1 MKEGWEYKKLGEV
14 GKVLTGSTPSTKDP
28 ENYDSHDFCFV
39 KPSDIPN
46 IGTSVLVNTEFY
58 ISKKAFTSSRQLPKG
73 SVLTTCIGII
83 GKVGILGIEATC
95 NQQINAIIPYPN
107 TILSSFLAY
116 SILSKRNFLEEKAN
130 APVVPIINKKE
141 FSNTIIGVPPLS
153 EQQRI
158 VEELDLLS
166 SIIEKKK
173 AQLKELD
180 NLAQSIFYDMF
191 GDPVTNEKGWEVKK
205 LSENVHEMFLGPFG
219 SALKVD
225 SYVEK
230 EDAFCMVYEQK
241 HAIQGRLDLDNH
253 FINEEKYNSLRRFEV
268 KGGDFIMSCRGT
280 IGKLYQLPND
290 APIGIIHPSLMKIRI
305 KNDAY
310 NSTYFKYM
318 LVKIVANE
326 STNGNCVQMAI
337 TAKELG
343 KKTLPLP
350 PLPLQQQ
357 FAEKVEAIEHQK
369 EMIKQSIK
377 EVETLF
383 NSRMDYYFDG

>member
-1 MKEGWEYKKLGEV
+1 MREGWEYKKLGEV
-14 GKVLTGSTPSTKDP
+14 CNIQYGYAFDSKCFCNNKDYPQLVRIRDVNRGFSETHYNGTIPDGYDVNRGDYLIGMDGEFNIAQWQSEKALLNQRVCKIWASKDIIDRFMFYNMRVILKQIEEETP
-28 ENYDSHDFCFV
+28 FV
-39 KPSDIPN
+39 TVKHLSAKR
-46 IGTSVLVNTEFY
+46 L
-58 ISKKAFTSSRQLPKG
+58 
-73 SVLTTCIGII
+73 
-83 GKVGILGIEATC
+83 
-95 NQQINAIIPYPN
+95 N
-107 TILSSFLAY
+107 TIYL
-116 SILSKRNFLEEKAN
+116 
-130 APVVPIINKKE
+130 P
-141 FSNTIIGVPPLS
+141 TPPLS

-180 NLAQSIFYDMF
+180 SLAQSIFYDMF

>member
-28 ENYDSHDFCFV
+28 ENYDSHDYCFV

-46 IGTSVLVNTEFY
+46 NGTSVLVSTEFY
-58 ISKKAFTSSRQLPKG
+58 ISKKAFSCSRKLPKG

-83 GKVGILGIEATC
+83 GKVGILDIEATC
-95 NQQINAIIPYPN
+95 NQQINAIIPFPN
-107 TILSSFLAY
+107 IILSSFLAY
-116 SILSKRNFLEEKAN
+116 SILSKRSFLEKKAN

-180 NLAQSIFYDMF
+180 SLAQSIFYDMF

-205 LSENVHEMFLGPFG
+205 IGELASVKTGPFG
-219 SALKVD
+219 SMLHKEDYISNGIPLVNPIHIKGFHIVADMDFTISNEKAEELNKYILQKGDVIFARRGD
-225 SYVEK
+225 IGRCAVVSEK
-230 EDAFCMVYEQK
+230 ENGYLC
-241 HAIQGRLDLDNH
+241 GTG
-253 FINEEKYNSLRRFEV
+253 SLFVRFEV
-268 KGGDFIMSCRGT
+268 EVASTFIMYIIRSSSFTNELISNAKGT
-280 IGKLYQLPND
+280 TMLNLNSS
-290 APIGIIHPSLMKIRI
+290 IIENLW
-305 KNDAY
+305 
-310 NSTYFKYM
+310 
-318 LVKIVANE
+318 
-326 STNGNCVQMAI
+326 
-337 TAKELG
+337 
-343 KKTLPLP
+343 LPLP

-357 FAEKVEAIEHQK
+357 FAEKIEAIEHQK
-369 EMIKQSIK
+369 ELIKQSIK

-383 NSRMDYYFDG
+383 NSRMDYYFN

>member
-205 LSENVHEMFLGPFG
+205 LKTVSTLLNGRAYKQHELLSEGKYKVLRVGNFFTNSNYYYSDLELEDDKYCDYGDLLFAWSASFG
-219 SALKVD
+219 
-225 SYVEK
+225 
-230 EDAFCMVYEQK
+230 AF
-241 HAIQGRLDLDNH
+241 IW
-253 FINEEKYNSLRRFEV
+253 
-268 KGGDFIMSCRGT
+268 KGGKVIYHYH
-280 IGKLYQLPND
+280 IWKVLYDDTVLN
-290 APIGIIHPSLMKIRI
+290 ILF
-305 KNDAY
+305 
-310 NSTYFKYM
+310 FKYLLNIMTQSFMKDVHGIGMVHLTKVGMEQYM
-318 LVKIVANE
+318 LPI
-326 STNGNCVQMAI
+326 
-337 TAKELG
+337 
-343 KKTLPLP
+343 P
-350 PLPLQQQ
+350 PLELQQQ
-357 FAEKVEAIEHQK
+357 FAEKIVAIGGGNAIQQPHGLLFRWM
-369 EMIKQSIK
+369 MI
-377 EVETLF
+377 
-383 NSRMDYYFDG
+383 

>member
-1 MKEGWEYKKLGEV
+1 MREGWEYKKLGEV

-28 ENYDSHDFCFV
+28 ENYDSHDYCFV

-46 IGTSVLVNTEFY
+46 NGTSVLVSTEFY
-58 ISKKAFTSSRQLPKG
+58 ISKKAFSCSRKLPKG

-83 GKVGILGIEATC
+83 GKVGILDIEATC
-95 NQQINAIIPYPN
+95 NQQINAIIPFPN
-107 TILSSFLAY
+107 IILSSFLAY
-116 SILSKRNFLEEKAN
+116 SILSKRSFLEKKSN

-180 NLAQSIFYDMF
+180 SLAQSIFYDMF
-191 GDPVTNEKGWEVKK
+191 GDPVTNEKGWEMKK
-205 LSENVHEMFLGPFG
+205 LSTVCDVRDGTHDSPKYVDKGYPLITSKNVVNGTLSFENVNFITEKDLNAINVR
-219 SALKVD
+219 SKVD
-225 SYVEK
+225 
-230 EDAFCMVYEQK
+230 D
-241 HAIQGRLDLDNH
+241 
-253 FINEEKYNSLRRFEV
+253 
-268 KGGDFIMSCRGT
+268 GDIIMPMIGT
-280 IGKLYQLPND
+280 IGKPVIVKKIREFAIKNVALIKFSESKNVLNVYIQKLLDNRTYSFFLKGLNQGVTQKFVSLKTIRQLP
-290 APIGIIHPSLMKIRI
+290 I
-305 KNDAY
+305 
-310 NSTYFKYM
+310 
-318 LVKIVANE
+318 
-326 STNGNCVQMAI
+326 
-337 TAKELG
+337 
-343 KKTLPLP
+343 PLP

-369 EMIKQSIK
+369 ELIKQSIK

>member
-1 MKEGWEYKKLGEV
+1 MREGWEYKKLGEV

-28 ENYDSHDFCFV
+28 ENYDSHDYCFV

-46 IGTSVLVNTEFY
+46 NGTSVLVSTEFY
-58 ISKKAFTSSRQLPKG
+58 ISKKAFSCSRKLPKG

-83 GKVGILGIEATC
+83 GKVGILDIEATC
-95 NQQINAIIPYPN
+95 NQQINAIIPFPN
-107 TILSSFLAY
+107 IILSSFLAY
-116 SILSKRNFLEEKAN
+116 SILSKRSFLEKKAN

-180 NLAQSIFYDMF
+180 SLAQSIFYDMF
-191 GDPVTNEKGWEVKK
+191 DDPVTNEKGWEVMKLGEISKEK
-205 LSENVHEMFLGPFG
+205 LSYG
-219 SALKVD
+219 SGA
-225 SYVEK
+225 S
-230 EDAFCMVYEQK
+230 
-241 HAIQGRLDLDNH
+241 AIPYDGKIRYIRITDINNDGDL
-253 FINEEKYNSLRRFEV
+253 NEEKVSANIIEDKYILNN
-268 KGGDFIMSCRGT
+268 GDILFARSGAT
-280 IGKLYQLPND
+280 VGKTYCHKEKNGKCLYAGYL
-290 APIGIIHPSLMKIRI
+290 IRLVPD
-305 KNDAY
+305 KN
-310 NSTYFKYM
+310 
-318 LVKIVANE
+318 LVKPEYVFSYTKTSYYLSFVKNAQNAVAQPNI
-326 STNGNCVQMAI
+326 NAKQYGNLLIC
-337 TAKELG
+337 
-343 KKTLPLP
+343 LP